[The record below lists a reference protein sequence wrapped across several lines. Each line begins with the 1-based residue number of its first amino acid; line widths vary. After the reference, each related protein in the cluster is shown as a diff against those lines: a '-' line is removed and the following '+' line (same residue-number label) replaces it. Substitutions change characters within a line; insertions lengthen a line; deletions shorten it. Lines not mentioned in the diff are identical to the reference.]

1 MDRIV
6 RTAAL
11 ALAVLCPLLAA
22 AAPAGVQFGSIKIRV
37 TFEQTPV
44 ITRSGGSA
52 GGYASGGASFVNKR
66 WLAVNVS
73 FLPGIAAKGTSVS
86 KSAENVK
93 GIQGIPGRWL
103 DNVTMRVYVAF
114 PVEHHQRRAAGV
126 YGLFEGKT
134 VFWTVRLD
142 GRRHIAQMFIPPQLL
157 DRYAASSGAAGGRDV
172 ALPQTDYLVM
182 VEFSDS
188 EGNLLGRSFSV
199 SGKTPLTASFF
210 DTVRKAPG
218 AVVVPGALLPRNKTP
233 WATYVPT
240 TFDYIRD
247 DSTGSGK

>member
-1 MDRIV
+1 MNPIV

-11 ALAVLCPLLAA
+11 TLAVLCPLLAA
-22 AAPAGVQFGSIKIRV
+22 AAPAGVQFGSIRIRV

-52 GGYASGGASFVNKR
+52 GGYASGGVNFVNKR

-73 FLPGIAAKGTSVS
+73 FLPGIAAKGASSS
-86 KSAENVK
+86 KNADNVK
-93 GIQGIPGRWL
+93 GIQSIPGRWL
-103 DNVTMRVYVAF
+103 DDVTMRVCVAF
-114 PVEHHQRRAAGV
+114 PVEHQRRATGA

-142 GRRHIAQMFIPPQLL
+142 GKRHLAQMFIPPQLL
-157 DRYAASSGAAGGRDV
+157 DRYAASTGAAGGRDL
-172 ALPQTDYLVM
+172 ALPQTDYRVM
-182 VEFSDS
+182 VEFTDS

-210 DTVRKAPG
+210 NTIKSAPG
-218 AVVVPGALLPRNKTP
+218 AVVVPGAILPRNKTP
-233 WATYVPT
+233 WAMHVPA

-247 DSTGSGK
+247 DGTEGRK